1 MKTTT
6 ILILMCLLI
15 FSCKE
20 KTKKETYFQAENG
33 KIFTLKE
40 YEDIKI
46 KMSER
51 GDVQEEILSVV
62 ERNDSIIKLFNT
74 TVKEE
79 VNPYSH
85 IEPFIGKKLP
95 FSELTSI
102 NGEKIDLSTFNGKPT
117 LINFWFIN
125 CPPCIEELPTLNK
138 LKEKY
143 ERNVN
148 FIAVTFEP
156 KEKVVDFLARKSF
169 NYTHFVNAKNEIDLL
184 NNQAYP
190 LNIYLDKNGIIT
202 SFSGMIPT
210 DNKNEVFD
218 IELEKLL

>member
-1 MKTTT
+1 MKKTT
-6 ILILMCLLI
+6 ILILMCLMI

-20 KTKKETYFQAENG
+20 KTKKETYFQAQNG

-51 GDVQEEILSVV
+51 GELQEDILSVV
-62 ERNDSIIKLFNT
+62 ERNDSIIKIFKT
-74 TVKEE
+74 TVKET
-79 VNPYSH
+79 VNPFSNM
-85 IEPFIGKKLP
+85 EPFIGEKLP

-102 NGEKIDLSTFNGKPT
+102 DGEKVNLSTLNGKPT
-117 LINFWFIN
+117 LINLWFIN
-125 CPPCIEELPTLNK
+125 CPPCIEEMPNLNK

-143 ERNVN
+143 AENVN
-148 FIAVTFEP
+148 FVAITFES
-156 KEKVVDFLARKSF
+156 KEKVVDFLVKKSF
-169 NYTHFVNAKNEIDLL
+169 NYTHFVSAKNEIDKL

-202 SFSGMIPT
+202 SFTGMIAT
-210 DNKNEVFD
+210 DNSNEMID
-218 IELEKLL
+218 MELEKLL